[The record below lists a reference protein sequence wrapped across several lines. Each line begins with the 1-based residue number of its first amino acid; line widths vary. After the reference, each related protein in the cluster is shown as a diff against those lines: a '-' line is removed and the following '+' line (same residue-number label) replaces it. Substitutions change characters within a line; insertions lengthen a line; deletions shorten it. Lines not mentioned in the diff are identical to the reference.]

1 MKKNGNVNGFSP
13 KRPDGAHENG
23 EINVV
28 DAFQQEI
35 WCSWPELFFAP
46 SEIADRTNVTGGYLR
61 ISNPGMGLH
70 EFAEKCNELKRLR
83 LIPGSLRPQDLLWDG
98 QDCRVLSAKLAKLLC
113 YGSVDLWHLPGYET
127 GHPAVLTA
135 DIAANCYLADTVH
148 GRAISAL
155 TGRIAS
161 LSDVETWED
170 TAKHN
175 LRRYAPTPAT
185 VAKAGVLLHGVENMP
200 DKSVIL
206 RKIPD
211 TGPARITARC
221 PFCGM
226 LVAVGG
232 DLLDGQAHYEVDTYP
247 RCDHLRLEIQHHD
260 AEPYLAVVHIKIP
273 EKHRKRL
280 AKSHGQAVAQAD

>member
-1 MKKNGNVNGFSP
+1 MKKNGSGFSP
-13 KRPDGAHENG
+13 KRPEGSHENG

-35 WCSWPELFFAP
+35 WGSWPELFYAP
-46 SEIADRTNVTGGYLR
+46 EAIADQINVTGGYLR
-61 ISNPGMGLH
+61 IAKPGMGLQ
-70 EFAEKCNELKRLR
+70 EFAEKVNELKQLR
-83 LIPGSLRPQDLLWDG
+83 LIPGPIRPQHLLWDG
-98 QDCRVLSAKLAKLLC
+98 QDARDLSAKLAKLLC

-135 DIAANCYLADTVH
+135 DISANCYLADTVH

-161 LSDVETWED
+161 LSDVKSWED

-175 LRRYAPTPAT
+175 LRGYAPTPAS
-185 VAKAGVLLHGVENMP
+185 VAKAGVLLHGAENMP

-211 TGPARITARC
+211 TGPAKIKARC

-226 LVAVGG
+226 RVAVGG
-232 DLLDGQAHYEVDTYP
+232 DLLDGQAHYEVDTFP
-247 RCDHLRLEIQHHD
+247 RCEHLRLEIQHHD
-260 AEPYLAVVHIKIP
+260 GVPHLAVIHVKIP
-273 EKHRKRL
+273 ERHRRKM
-280 AKSHGQAVAQAD
+280 ACST